1 MTRVATAPPAN
12 NNNNKNL
19 SVKIRHNKFKR
30 QMDLEKYL
38 QQMTKHSIHTIT
50 QK

>member
-1 MTRVATAPPAN
+1 MTRVATTPP
-12 NNNNKNL
+12 KKKKKKKT
-19 SVKIRHNKFKR
+19 SVKIRHNKCKR

-38 QQMTKHSIHTIT
+38 QQMTKDNIHTII